1 VLADGRGNIEPV
13 AAQWDAYPG
22 AVTSDGR
29 RLYYSANQS
38 DQSQGDIMSV
48 PLGGGPAKP
57 VVVLATPASESL
69 PMPSPENRW
78 LAYETNASG
87 TAETR
92 IAPLGDVAASVQV
105 STHGGSPIRWSRDGS
120 TLYYTDG
127 PAIAS
132 VSVGPRGPELT
143 SRRAAFSLPS
153 DWRGCLDVMP
163 DGSRAVMI
171 RGGLI
176 YSDVVLLQHA
186 LTNEK

>member
-1 VLADGRGNIEPV
+1 
-13 AAQWDAYPG
+13 
-22 AVTSDGR
+22 
-29 RLYYSANQS
+29 
-38 DQSQGDIMSV
+38 MSV
-48 PLGGGPAKP
+48 SLGSRTAKP
-57 VVVLATPASESL
+57 VVVLATPASEGR
-69 PMPSPENRW
+69 PMPSPDNRW
-78 LAYETNASG
+78 LAYVTNASG

-105 STHGGSPIRWSRDGS
+105 STRRGGPIRWSRDGS

-132 VSVGPRGPELT
+132 VNVGPRGPELS
-143 SRRAAFSLPS
+143 SRREVFPLPN

-176 YSDVVLLQHA
+176 YSDVVVLQRA